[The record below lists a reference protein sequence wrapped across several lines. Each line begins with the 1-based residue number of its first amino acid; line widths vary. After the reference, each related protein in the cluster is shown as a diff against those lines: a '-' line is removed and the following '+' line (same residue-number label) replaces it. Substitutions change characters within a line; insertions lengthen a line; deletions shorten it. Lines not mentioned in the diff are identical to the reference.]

1 MKYSFTTLLFV
12 LLTIAASLASAQRIT
27 GGLKAGMN
35 LANLHG
41 DDIEDSKFKI
51 GFCGGGFVAFGL
63 GKVVVI
69 QPELLYSQKGAK
81 REGEFMGE
89 TWKATYKFNYLE
101 MPVFI
106 KMIVPVEGKVK
117 PNFFLGPYFGIM
129 ITDPRGELKVDG
141 TTTEEDMEG
150 VKDTDFGVVF
160 GSGLDFVLGKGK
172 IVFDVRYGLG
182 LTTLDEEGGDAKNN
196 AFSFLLGYS
205 F

>member
-1 MKYSFTTLLFV
+1 MKHRFTTLLV
-12 LLTIAASLASAQRIT
+12 VMLTIAVSLASARIT

-35 LANLHG
+35 LANIHG
-41 DDIEDSKFKI
+41 DDIEDSKFKV

-81 REGEFMGE
+81 WQEEYIGE
-89 TWKATYKFNYLE
+89 TGKVTFKFNYLE

-106 KMIVPVEGKVK
+106 KMIVPVQGKVK
-117 PNFFLGPYFGIM
+117 PSFFLGPYFGIM
-129 ITDPRGELKVDG
+129 ITGPRGELEVDG
-141 TTTEEDMEG
+141 TTIEEDLEG

-160 GSGLDFVLGKGK
+160 GGGLDFVLGKGK

-182 LTTLDEEGGDAKNN
+182 LTTLDEEGADVKNN
-196 AFSFLLGYS
+196 VFSFLVGYS